1 MSANKDLRWLKPSQ
15 LKGATRRF
23 AEFCKA
29 DIKQQSDENK
39 QFDAQAYTQAVKLII
54 YKLDSTQE
62 AQNIGDQA
70 C

>member
-29 DIKQQSDENK
+29 DIKQQASQNK
-39 QFDAQAYTQAVKLII
+39 QFDVQAYTHAVKLII
-54 YKLDSTQE
+54 NKLDSSGDISNT
-62 AQNIGDQA
+62 GDQV